1 MNDINFKKIIKF
13 LKTSYKLKDLRRSG
27 WQRKTTIKNPESVAE
42 HVYGTMI
49 LCYIISKIKGLD
61 TYKMLI
67 MGLIHDL
74 AESKIGDRIPEDG
87 EKKILESKEFKKII
101 ENLPN
106 KIKIELNDIWDEINN
121 KNSKESKIFN
131 QIDKLEMG
139 IQAKEYLYSGG
150 SKKELQIFIDSTIN
164 NINDV
169 TIKTIF
175 NELNR

>member
-1 MNDINFKKIIKF
+1 M
-13 LKTSYKLKDLRRSG
+13 
-27 WQRKTTIKNPESVAE
+27 
-42 HVYGTMI
+42 
-49 LCYIISKIKGLD
+49 
-61 TYKMLI
+61 
-67 MGLIHDL
+67 
-74 AESKIGDRIPEDG
+74 

-121 KNSKESKIFN
+121 RNSKESKIFN

>member
-1 MNDINFKKIIKF
+1 MSDTNFRNIIKF
-13 LKTSYKLKDLRRSG
+13 LRTSYKLKDLRRSG
-27 WQRKTTIKNPESVAE
+27 WQRKTAIKNPESVAE

-67 MGLIHDL
+67 MGLTHDL
-74 AESKIGDRIPEDG
+74 AETKTGDRTPEDG

-106 KIKIELNDIWDEINN
+106 KIKIELNDIWDEIDNR
-121 KNSKESKIFN
+121 NSKESKIFN

-175 NELNR
+175 NELR